1 MTWIRKNDQDPTESG
16 SDNNMILWISK
27 NDQDPAESGSDNNMS
42 LSVLL

>member
-16 SDNNMILWISK
+16 SDNNMILSK